1 MEYEMDS
8 LQRLELLLLVAAY
21 HKVKMLEESF
31 IRRILYRLGVNVNT
45 SKAMQKAREE
55 LEAVD
60 YDYQAWKE
68 SQMGEEND

>member
-8 LQRLELLLLVAAY
+8 LQRLELLMLVAAH

-31 IRRILYRLGVNVNT
+31 IRRILYRLGVNVNI